1 MNGKSKWYV
10 FAGVAGIIITG
21 VMITLCSKRETEWK
35 KLSDLQE
42 CKNMFESSITE
53 MTLRETIDHPE
64 WVEFQDE
71 DLIKMWTCYFNELEV
86 KEYNAP
92 FGENQ
97 LGNGGSNVI
106 TVQTEQGKI
115 VFVKCFISNEIMM
128 DINGKIYKIK
138 EKEGMPFKETY
149 NVAVTR
155 YGTHSVFD

>member
-1 MNGKSKWYV
+1 MKEKKKLYV
-10 FAGVAGIIITG
+10 LVGACGIIITG
-21 VMITLCSKRETEWK
+21 LMIAFWNKSDTEWK
-35 KLSDLQE
+35 KLRDLQE

-71 DLIKMWTCYFNELEV
+71 DLIKMWTSYFNKLAV
-86 KEYNAP
+86 KEYNVP
-92 FGENQ
+92 FWEMQ
-97 LGNGGSNVI
+97 SGNGGSNVI

-115 VFVKCFISNEIMM
+115 VFVKCSISDEIMM

-138 EKEGMPFKETY
+138 EKEDMPFKETY
-149 NVAVTR
+149 NIAVTR